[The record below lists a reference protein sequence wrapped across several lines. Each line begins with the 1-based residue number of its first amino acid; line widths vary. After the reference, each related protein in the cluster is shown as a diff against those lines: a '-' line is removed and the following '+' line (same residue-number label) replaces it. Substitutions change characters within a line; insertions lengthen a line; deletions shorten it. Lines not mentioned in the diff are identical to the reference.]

1 MYRFEESE
9 DSEDENSDEDEES
22 VDEIDDDEN
31 VKRLKPCLEK
41 VQQAIDKVK
50 DIYTSMYEPRTC
62 LTLQQAA
69 VQYKFFEPKL
79 TQQI

>member
-1 MYRFEESE
+1 MCDRKMCMYRHEESE
-9 DSEDENSDEDEES
+9 DSDDEDE
-22 VDEIDDDEN
+22 IDEN

-62 LTLQQAA
+62 LPLQQAA
-69 VQYKFFEPKL
+69 VQYKFF
-79 TQQI
+79 